1 MIRNFFI
8 LLLCAFSCAQV
19 KPLTGGEKDTIPPNI
34 IKSIPERFSTNTNS
48 DYFFFEFDELID
60 ASTLREKLIISP
72 FYNGSFEVKTKK
84 NTITIFFDSLFED
97 NTTYIF
103 NFADGVT
110 DVTERNPSLNSKFVF
125 STGDKIDSS
134 YVSGVIHNPL
144 KNELVEGALVGLYNK
159 EDSLDLFHKKPV
171 YFSLTDE
178 DGRFRIENLKKDEYT
193 IYAFFDENNNL
204 QAEYKKELFG
214 FLEESILIGDSI
226 ENLYIPI
233 FNEDLTNL
241 ELLRKRE
248 RGSVVDLVYNKK
260 IKEYKVSCVENVSYS
275 LSDNNLLSVYRNK
288 VQKDSVFLKVSVKD
302 VNNYI
307 AEDSFYIKFGEE
319 INTNNET
326 KSSFKLKSNNADD
339 SIEFKLETNKPLIKY
354 SIDNVEIKY
363 DTVALPK
370 KFYGYYTKKKSNN
383 LIEGKMFIQVDSA
396 SKYIEKI
403 KKDII
408 ADSLGFENDSIYKSV
423 SGYYKRLNT
432 SKLSLEIKK
441 GSIITIDNDSIK
453 TIKEDL
459 RIRGKDYYGG
469 LSGSVVNIEN
479 NKNIIVEL
487 VNEKFTQI
495 INNKMK
501 GYSFD
506 FQNIPPGKYYLRVI
520 EDKNNNYEWDYYS
533 IKKKIDSER
542 ITYYPELIEVLSN
555 WTIEDLLF
563 DVEESVERTVSYTHL
578 TLPTIA

>member
-72 FYNGSFEVKTKK
+72 FYDGSFEVKTKK

-134 YVSGVIHNPL
+134 YVSGIIHNPL

-178 DGRFRIENLKKDEYT
+178 GGRFRIENLKKDEYT

-260 IKEYKVSCVENVSYS
+260 IKEYKVSCVENISYS

-319 INTNNET
+319 VNTNNET

-339 SIEFKLETNKPLIKY
+339 TIEFKLETNKPLIKY

-363 DTVALPK
+363 DTVELPK

-469 LSGSVVNIEN
+469 LSGSIVNIEN

-563 DVEESVERTVSYTHL
+563 DVEESVEKMFE
-578 TLPTIA
+578 

>member
-60 ASTLREKLIISP
+60 ASTLREKLIVSP

-134 YVSGVIHNPL
+134 YVSGIIHNPL

-178 DGRFRIENLKKDEYT
+178 SGRFRIENLKKDEYT

-260 IKEYKVSCVENVSYS
+260 IKEYKVSCVENISYS

-319 INTNNET
+319 VNTKNET
-326 KSSFKLKSNNADD
+326 KLSFKLKSNNADD

-363 DTVALPK
+363 DTVVLPK

-396 SKYIEKI
+396 SKYIEKV

-563 DVEESVERTVSYTHL
+563 DVEESVEKMFE
-578 TLPTIA
+578 

>member
-72 FYNGSFEVKTKK
+72 FYDGSFEVKTKK

-178 DGRFRIENLKKDEYT
+178 GGRFRIENLKKDEYT

-260 IKEYKVSCVENVSYS
+260 IKEYKVSCVENISYS

-307 AEDSFYIKFGEE
+307 AEDSFYIKFSEE
-319 INTNNET
+319 VNTNNET

-354 SIDNVEIKY
+354 SIDNIEIKY
-363 DTVALPK
+363 DTVELPK

-563 DVEESVERTVSYTHL
+563 DVEESVEKMFE
-578 TLPTIA
+578 

>member
-8 LLLCAFSCAQV
+8 LLLYAFSCAQV

-134 YVSGVIHNPL
+134 YVSGLIHNPL

-178 DGRFRIENLKKDEYT
+178 GGRFRIENLKKDEYT

-260 IKEYKVSCVENVSYS
+260 IKEYKVSCVENISYG

-319 INTNNET
+319 VNTNNET

-396 SKYIEKI
+396 SKYIEKV

-563 DVEESVERTVSYTHL
+563 DVEESVEKMFE
-578 TLPTIA
+578 

>member
-72 FYNGSFEVKTKK
+72 FYDGSFEVKTKK

-134 YVSGVIHNPL
+134 YVSGIIHNPL

-178 DGRFRIENLKKDEYT
+178 GGRFRIENLKKDEYT

-248 RGSVVDLVYNKK
+248 RGGVVDLVFNKK
-260 IKEYKVSCVENVSYS
+260 IKEYKVSCVENISYG

-319 INTNNET
+319 VNTNNET

-339 SIEFKLETNKPLIKY
+339 TIEFKLETNKPLIKY

-363 DTVALPK
+363 DTVVLPK
-370 KFYGYYTKKKSNN
+370 KFYSYYTKKKSNN
-383 LIEGKMFIQVDSA
+383 LIEGKMFIQLDSA

-408 ADSLGFENDSIYKSV
+408 ADSLDFENDSIYKSV

-563 DVEESVERTVSYTHL
+563 DVEESVEKMFE
-578 TLPTIA
+578 

>member
-134 YVSGVIHNPL
+134 YVSGIIHNPL
-144 KNELVEGALVGLYNK
+144 KNELVEGALVGLYKK

-178 DGRFRIENLKKDEYT
+178 SGRFRIENLKKDEYT

-260 IKEYKVSCVENVSYS
+260 IKEYKVSCVENISYG

-319 INTNNET
+319 VNTNNET

-363 DTVALPK
+363 DTVVLPK

-396 SKYIEKI
+396 SKYIEKV

-563 DVEESVERTVSYTHL
+563 DVEESVEKMFE
-578 TLPTIA
+578 

>member
-8 LLLCAFSCAQV
+8 LLLYAFSCAQV

-34 IKSIPERFSTNTNS
+34 IKSIPERFSTNTNG

-178 DGRFRIENLKKDEYT
+178 GGRFRIENLKKDEYT

-214 FLEESILIGDSI
+214 FLEETILIGDSI

-260 IKEYKVSCVENVSYS
+260 IKEYKVSCVENISYG

-288 VQKDSVFLKVSVKD
+288 VQKDSIFLKVSVKD

-319 INTNNET
+319 VNTNNET

-363 DTVALPK
+363 DTVVLPK

-563 DVEESVERTVSYTHL
+563 DVEESVEKMFE
-578 TLPTIA
+578 

>member
-72 FYNGSFEVKTKK
+72 FYDGSFEVKTKK

-134 YVSGVIHNPL
+134 YVSGIIHNPL

-178 DGRFRIENLKKDEYT
+178 GGRFRIENLKKDEYT

-248 RGSVVDLVYNKK
+248 RGGVVDLVFNKK
-260 IKEYKVSCVENVSYS
+260 IKEYKVSCVENISYG

-302 VNNYI
+302 INNYI

-319 INTNNET
+319 VNTNNET

-339 SIEFKLETNKPLIKY
+339 SIEFKLETNKPLVKY

-363 DTVALPK
+363 DTVVLPK
-370 KFYGYYTKKKSNN
+370 TFYSYYTKKKSNN

-423 SGYYKRLNT
+423 SGYYKGLNT

-563 DVEESVERTVSYTHL
+563 DVEESVEKMFE
-578 TLPTIA
+578 

>member
-134 YVSGVIHNPL
+134 YVSGIIHNPL

-260 IKEYKVSCVENVSYS
+260 IKEYKVSCVENISYS

-288 VQKDSVFLKVSVKD
+288 VQKDSIFLKVSVKD

-307 AEDSFYIKFGEE
+307 AEDSFYIKFSEE
-319 INTNNET
+319 VNTNNET

-563 DVEESVERTVSYTHL
+563 DVEESVEKMFE
-578 TLPTIA
+578 

>member
-134 YVSGVIHNPL
+134 YVSGIIHNPL
-144 KNELVEGALVGLYNK
+144 KNELVDGALVGLYNK

-178 DGRFRIENLKKDEYT
+178 GGRFRIENLKKDEYT

-260 IKEYKVSCVENVSYS
+260 IKEYKVSCVENISYS

-319 INTNNET
+319 VNTNNET

-363 DTVALPK
+363 DTVELPK

-408 ADSLGFENDSIYKSV
+408 ADSLGFENDSIYKNV

-495 INNKMK
+495 INNTMK

-563 DVEESVERTVSYTHL
+563 DVEESVEKMFE
-578 TLPTIA
+578 

>member
-134 YVSGVIHNPL
+134 YVSGIIHNPL

-260 IKEYKVSCVENVSYS
+260 IKEYKVSCVENISYS

-307 AEDSFYIKFGEE
+307 AEDSFYIKFSEE
-319 INTNNET
+319 VNTNNET

-354 SIDNVEIKY
+354 SIDNIEIKY
-363 DTVALPK
+363 DTVELPK

-495 INNKMK
+495 INNKIK

-520 EDKNNNYEWDYYS
+520 EDKNNNYEWDYFS

-563 DVEESVERTVSYTHL
+563 DVEESVEKMFE
-578 TLPTIA
+578 

>member
-60 ASTLREKLIISP
+60 ASTLREKLIVSP

-134 YVSGVIHNPL
+134 YVSGIIHNPL
-144 KNELVEGALVGLYNK
+144 KNELVEGALVGLYKK

-178 DGRFRIENLKKDEYT
+178 SGRFRIENLKKDEYT

-260 IKEYKVSCVENVSYS
+260 IKEYKVSCVENISYS

-319 INTNNET
+319 VNTNNET

-363 DTVALPK
+363 DTVVLPK

-396 SKYIEKI
+396 SKYIEKV

-563 DVEESVERTVSYTHL
+563 DVEESVEKMFE
-578 TLPTIA
+578 

>member
-178 DGRFRIENLKKDEYT
+178 GGRFRIENLKKDEYT

-214 FLEESILIGDSI
+214 FLEESILIEDSI

-260 IKEYKVSCVENVSYS
+260 IKEYKVSCVENISYS

-307 AEDSFYIKFGEE
+307 AEDSFYIKFSEE
-319 INTNNET
+319 VNTNNET

-354 SIDNVEIKY
+354 SIDNIEIKY
-363 DTVALPK
+363 DTVELPK

-563 DVEESVERTVSYTHL
+563 DVEESVEKMFE
-578 TLPTIA
+578 

>member
-178 DGRFRIENLKKDEYT
+178 NGRFRIENLKKDEYT

-260 IKEYKVSCVENVSYS
+260 IKEYKVSCVENISYS

-288 VQKDSVFLKVSVKD
+288 IQKDSVFLKVSVKD

-307 AEDSFYIKFGEE
+307 AEDSFYIKFNEE
-319 INTNNET
+319 VNTNNET

-354 SIDNVEIKY
+354 SIDNIEIKY
-363 DTVALPK
+363 DTVVLPK

-563 DVEESVERTVSYTHL
+563 DVEESVEKMFE
-578 TLPTIA
+578 

>member
-8 LLLCAFSCAQV
+8 LLFCACGCAQV

-34 IKSIPERFSTNTNS
+34 IKSTPEGFSTNINS

-60 ASTLREKLIISP
+60 ASKLKEKLIISP
-72 FYNGSFEVKTKK
+72 FYDGPFEVKTKK
-84 NTITIFFDSLFED
+84 NTITILFDSLFEN

-103 NFADGVT
+103 NFADGVS
-110 DVTERNPSLNSKFVF
+110 DVTEQNPSLSSKFVF

-134 YVSGVIHNPL
+134 YISGIIHNPL
-144 KNELVEGALVGLYNK
+144 KNEFVEGALVGLYDKN
-159 EDSLDLFHKKPV
+159 DSLDLFHKKPV

-178 DGRFRIENLKKDEYT
+178 SGHFKIENLKKGEYT
-193 IYAFFDENNNL
+193 IYAFLDENNNL

-214 FLEESILIGDSI
+214 FIEESVLIRDSI
-226 ENLYIPI
+226 ENLYLPV

-260 IKEYKVSCVENVSYS
+260 IKEYEVFCADNVSYG
-275 LSDNNLLSVYRNK
+275 LSDNNLLAIYRNGIE
-288 VQKDSVFLKVSVKD
+288 KDSVYLKVSVKD
-302 VNNYI
+302 INNFI
-307 AEDSFYIKFGEE
+307 ANDSFYIKFSPEVNANKE
-319 INTNNET
+319 I
-326 KSSFKLKSNNADD
+326 KSNFKLISNNADD
-339 SIEFKLETNKPLIKY
+339 SIEFKLEINKPLIKY
-354 SIDNVEIKY
+354 SIDDIKIKY
-363 DTVALPK
+363 DTVTLPK
-370 KFYGYYTKKKSNN
+370 KFYSYYTEKKNNN
-383 LIEGKMFIQVDSA
+383 LIEGEIFIQVDSA
-396 SKYIEKI
+396 SQYIKKI

-408 ADSLGFENDSIYKSV
+408 ADSLVFENDSIYKIV

-432 SKLSLEIKK
+432 SKLFLEIEK

-453 TIKEDL
+453 TIKEEL

-469 LSGSVVNIEN
+469 LSGSVFNLKD

-495 INNKMK
+495 INNKK
-501 GYSFD
+501 AGSIFE
-506 FQNIPPGKYYLRVI
+506 FQNIPPGKYYLRII

-533 IKKKIDSER
+533 IKKKIGSER
-542 ITYYPELIEVLSN
+542 ITYYPKLIEVLSN

-563 DVEESVERTVSYTHL
+563 DVEESVEKMFE
-578 TLPTIA
+578 

>member
-134 YVSGVIHNPL
+134 YVSGLIHNPL

-214 FLEESILIGDSI
+214 FLEESILIEDSI

-260 IKEYKVSCVENVSYS
+260 IKEYKVSCVENVSYG

-288 VQKDSVFLKVSVKD
+288 VQKDSIFLKVSVKD

-319 INTNNET
+319 VNNNNEI

-383 LIEGKMFIQVDSA
+383 LIEGKIFIQVDSA

-501 GYSFD
+501 GYGFD

-563 DVEESVERTVSYTHL
+563 DVEESVEKMFE
-578 TLPTIA
+578 

>member
-72 FYNGSFEVKTKK
+72 FYDGSFEVKTKK

-134 YVSGVIHNPL
+134 YVSGLIHNPL

-204 QAEYKKELFG
+204 QAEYKKEFFG

-260 IKEYKVSCVENVSYS
+260 IKEYKVSCVENISYG

-288 VQKDSVFLKVSVKD
+288 VQKDSIFLKVSVKD

-307 AEDSFYIKFGEE
+307 AEDSFYIKFGDEV
-319 INTNNET
+319 NTNNET

-408 ADSLGFENDSIYKSV
+408 ADSLDFKNDSIYKSV

-520 EDKNNNYEWDYYS
+520 EDRNNNYKWDYYS
-533 IKKKIDSER
+533 IKNKIDSER

-563 DVEESVERTVSYTHL
+563 DVEESVEKMFE
-578 TLPTIA
+578 

>member
-134 YVSGVIHNPL
+134 YVSGIIHNPL

-260 IKEYKVSCVENVSYS
+260 IKEYKVSCVENISYS

-307 AEDSFYIKFGEE
+307 AEDSFYIKFSEE
-319 INTNNET
+319 VNTNNET

-354 SIDNVEIKY
+354 SIDNIEIKY
-363 DTVALPK
+363 DTVELPK

-459 RIRGKDYYGG
+459 RIRGKDYFGG

-563 DVEESVERTVSYTHL
+563 DVEESVEKMFE
-578 TLPTIA
+578 

>member
-134 YVSGVIHNPL
+134 YVSGIIHNPL

-178 DGRFRIENLKKDEYT
+178 SGRFRIENLKKDEYT

-260 IKEYKVSCVENVSYS
+260 IKEYKVSCVENISYS

-319 INTNNET
+319 VNTNNET

-363 DTVALPK
+363 DTVVLPK

-396 SKYIEKI
+396 SKYIEKV

-542 ITYYPELIEVLSN
+542 ITYYPELIEILSN

-563 DVEESVERTVSYTHL
+563 DVKESVEKMFE
-578 TLPTIA
+578 

>member
-1 MIRNFFI
+1 
-8 LLLCAFSCAQV
+8 
-19 KPLTGGEKDTIPPNI
+19 
-34 IKSIPERFSTNTNS
+34 
-48 DYFFFEFDELID
+48 
-60 ASTLREKLIISP
+60 
-72 FYNGSFEVKTKK
+72 
-84 NTITIFFDSLFED
+84 
-97 NTTYIF
+97 
-103 NFADGVT
+103 
-110 DVTERNPSLNSKFVF
+110 
-125 STGDKIDSS
+125 
-134 YVSGVIHNPL
+134 
-144 KNELVEGALVGLYNK
+144 
-159 EDSLDLFHKKPV
+159 
-171 YFSLTDE
+171 
-178 DGRFRIENLKKDEYT
+178 
-193 IYAFFDENNNL
+193 
-204 QAEYKKELFG
+204 
-214 FLEESILIGDSI
+214 
-226 ENLYIPI
+226 
-233 FNEDLTNL
+233 
-241 ELLRKRE
+241 
-248 RGSVVDLVYNKK
+248 
-260 IKEYKVSCVENVSYS
+260 
-275 LSDNNLLSVYRNK
+275 
-288 VQKDSVFLKVSVKD
+288 
-302 VNNYI
+302 
-307 AEDSFYIKFGEE
+307 
-319 INTNNET
+319 
-326 KSSFKLKSNNADD
+326 
-339 SIEFKLETNKPLIKY
+339 
-354 SIDNVEIKY
+354 
-363 DTVALPK
+363 
-370 KFYGYYTKKKSNN
+370 
-383 LIEGKMFIQVDSA
+383 MFIQVDSA

-501 GYSFD
+501 GYSFN

-563 DVEESVERTVSYTHL
+563 DVEESVEKMFE
-578 TLPTIA
+578 

>member
-34 IKSIPERFSTNTNS
+34 IKSIPERFSTNSNS
-48 DYFFFEFDELID
+48 DYFFFEFDELVD

-72 FYNGSFEVKTKK
+72 FYDGSFEVKTKK

-178 DGRFRIENLKKDEYT
+178 GGRFRIENLKKDEYT

-260 IKEYKVSCVENVSYS
+260 IKEYKVSCVENISYG

-319 INTNNET
+319 VNTNNET

-354 SIDNVEIKY
+354 SIDNIEIKY

-563 DVEESVERTVSYTHL
+563 DVEESVEKMFE
-578 TLPTIA
+578 

>member
-72 FYNGSFEVKTKK
+72 FYDGSFEVKTKK

-134 YVSGVIHNPL
+134 YVSGIIHNPL

-260 IKEYKVSCVENVSYS
+260 IKEYKVSCVENISYS

-307 AEDSFYIKFGEE
+307 AEDSFYIKFSEE
-319 INTNNET
+319 VNTNNET

-354 SIDNVEIKY
+354 SIDNIEIKY

-563 DVEESVERTVSYTHL
+563 DVEESVEKMFE
-578 TLPTIA
+578 

>member
-134 YVSGVIHNPL
+134 YVSGIIHNPL

-178 DGRFRIENLKKDEYT
+178 GGRFRIENLKKDEYT

-248 RGSVVDLVYNKK
+248 RGSVIDLVYNKK
-260 IKEYKVSCVENVSYS
+260 IKEYKVSCVENISYS

-319 INTNNET
+319 VNTNNET

-363 DTVALPK
+363 DTVELPK

-563 DVEESVERTVSYTHL
+563 DVEESVEKMFE
-578 TLPTIA
+578 

>member
-1 MIRNFFI
+1 MMG
-8 LLLCAFSCAQV
+8 LLRLKQ
-19 KPLTGGEKDTIPPNI
+19 
-34 IKSIPERFSTNTNS
+34 
-48 DYFFFEFDELID
+48 
-60 ASTLREKLIISP
+60 
-72 FYNGSFEVKTKK
+72 K

-260 IKEYKVSCVENVSYS
+260 IKEYKVSCVENISYS

-307 AEDSFYIKFGEE
+307 AEDSFYIKFSEE
-319 INTNNET
+319 VNTNNET

-354 SIDNVEIKY
+354 SIDNIEIKY

-563 DVEESVERTVSYTHL
+563 DVEESVEKMFE
-578 TLPTIA
+578 

>member
-134 YVSGVIHNPL
+134 YVSGIIHNPL

-260 IKEYKVSCVENVSYS
+260 IKEYKVSCVENISYS
-275 LSDNNLLSVYRNK
+275 LSDNNLLSIYRNK

-307 AEDSFYIKFGEE
+307 AEDSFYIKFSEE
-319 INTNNET
+319 VNTNNET

-408 ADSLGFENDSIYKSV
+408 ADSLDFENDSIYKSV

-563 DVEESVERTVSYTHL
+563 DVEESVEKMFE
-578 TLPTIA
+578 

>member
-260 IKEYKVSCVENVSYS
+260 IKEYKVSCVENISYG

-563 DVEESVERTVSYTHL
+563 DVEESVEKMFE
-578 TLPTIA
+578 

>member
-48 DYFFFEFDELID
+48 DYFFFEFDELVD

-72 FYNGSFEVKTKK
+72 FYDGSFEVKTKK

-134 YVSGVIHNPL
+134 YVSGIIHNPL

-260 IKEYKVSCVENVSYS
+260 IKEYKVSCVENISYS

-307 AEDSFYIKFGEE
+307 AEDSFYIKFSEE
-319 INTNNET
+319 VNTNNET

-563 DVEESVERTVSYTHL
+563 DVEESVEKMFE
-578 TLPTIA
+578 

>member
-144 KNELVEGALVGLYNK
+144 KNELVEGVLVGLYNK

-260 IKEYKVSCVENVSYS
+260 IKEYKVSCVENISYS

-307 AEDSFYIKFGEE
+307 AEDSFYIKFSEE
-319 INTNNET
+319 VNTNNET

-354 SIDNVEIKY
+354 SIDNIEIKY
-363 DTVALPK
+363 DTVELPK

-563 DVEESVERTVSYTHL
+563 DVEESVEKMFE
-578 TLPTIA
+578 

>member
-1 MIRNFFI
+1 MMRNFFI

-134 YVSGVIHNPL
+134 YVSGIIHNPL

-260 IKEYKVSCVENVSYS
+260 IKEYKVSCVENILYS

-307 AEDSFYIKFGEE
+307 AEDSFYIKFSEE
-319 INTNNET
+319 VNTNNET

-363 DTVALPK
+363 DTVELPK

-563 DVEESVERTVSYTHL
+563 DVEESVEKMFE
-578 TLPTIA
+578 

>member
-48 DYFFFEFDELID
+48 DYFFFEFDELVD

-72 FYNGSFEVKTKK
+72 FYDGSFEVKTKK

-134 YVSGVIHNPL
+134 YVSGIIHNPL

-260 IKEYKVSCVENVSYS
+260 IKEYKVSCVENISYS

-307 AEDSFYIKFGEE
+307 AEDSFYIKFSEE
-319 INTNNET
+319 VNTNNET

-520 EDKNNNYEWDYYS
+520 EDKNNNYE
-533 IKKKIDSER
+533 
-542 ITYYPELIEVLSN
+542 
-555 WTIEDLLF
+555 F
-563 DVEESVERTVSYTHL
+563 
-578 TLPTIA
+578 

>member
-72 FYNGSFEVKTKK
+72 FYDGSFEVKTKK

-134 YVSGVIHNPL
+134 YVSGIIHNPL

-178 DGRFRIENLKKDEYT
+178 GGRFRIENLKKDEYT

-260 IKEYKVSCVENVSYS
+260 IKEYKVSCVENISYS

-288 VQKDSVFLKVSVKD
+288 VQKDSIFLKVSVKD

-319 INTNNET
+319 VNTNNET

-363 DTVALPK
+363 DTVELPK

-563 DVEESVERTVSYTHL
+563 DVEESVEKMFE
-578 TLPTIA
+578 

>member
-134 YVSGVIHNPL
+134 YVSGIIHNPL

-178 DGRFRIENLKKDEYT
+178 SGRFRIENLKKDEYT

-260 IKEYKVSCVENVSYS
+260 IKEYKVSCVENISYS

-319 INTNNET
+319 VNTNNET

-363 DTVALPK
+363 DTVVLPK

-396 SKYIEKI
+396 SKYIEKV

-501 GYSFD
+501 GYGFD

-563 DVEESVERTVSYTHL
+563 DVEESVEKMFE
-578 TLPTIA
+578 

>member
-1 MIRNFFI
+1 
-8 LLLCAFSCAQV
+8 LLLCAFGCAQV

-134 YVSGVIHNPL
+134 YISGVIHNPL

-178 DGRFRIENLKKDEYT
+178 GGRFRIENLKKDEYT

-260 IKEYKVSCVENVSYS
+260 IKEYKVSCVENISYG

-288 VQKDSVFLKVSVKD
+288 VQKDSIFLQVSVKD

-319 INTNNET
+319 VNTNNET

-563 DVEESVERTVSYTHL
+563 DVEESVEKMFE
-578 TLPTIA
+578 

>member
-8 LLLCAFSCAQV
+8 LLLCAFGCAQV

-34 IKSIPERFSTNTNS
+34 IMSIPEGFSTNTNS

-60 ASTLREKLIISP
+60 ASTLKEKLIISP
-72 FYNGSFEVKTKK
+72 FYGGSFEVKTKK
-84 NTITIFFDSLFED
+84 NTITILFDSIFED

-103 NFADGVT
+103 NFADGVS
-110 DVTERNPSLNSKFVF
+110 DVTERNPSLTSKFVF
-125 STGDKIDSS
+125 STGSKIDSS
-134 YVSGVIHNPL
+134 YISGIIHNPL

-159 EDSLDLFHKKPV
+159 NDSLDLFHKKPV

-178 DGRFRIENLKKDEYT
+178 SGRFKIENLKKGEYT
-193 IYAFFDENNNL
+193 IYAFLDENNNL

-214 FLEESILIGDSI
+214 FLEKSVLVTDSI
-226 ENLYIPI
+226 ENLYLPI
-233 FNEDLTNL
+233 FNENLTNL

-248 RGSVVDLVYNKK
+248 KGSVVDLVYNKK
-260 IKEYKVSCVENVSYS
+260 IKEYEVYCDENVLFG
-275 LSDNNLLSVYRNK
+275 LSDNNLLSVYRNN
-288 VQKDSVFLKVSVKD
+288 VQKDSAFIRVSVKD
-302 VNNYI
+302 INNFI
-307 AEDSFYIKFGEE
+307 AKDSFYIKFNQEE
-319 INTNNET
+319 NTKKEIR
-326 KSSFKLKSNNADD
+326 SDFKLNSNNADD
-339 SIEFKLETNKPLIKY
+339 SIRFKLEINKPLIKY
-354 SIDNVEIKY
+354 SIDDIKIKY
-363 DTVALPK
+363 DTVVLPK
-370 KFYGYYTKKKSNN
+370 KFYSYFTKKENN
-383 LIEGKMFIQVDSA
+383 NVIEGGVFIQVDST

-403 KKDII
+403 KKKII
-408 ADSLGFENDSIYKSV
+408 ADSLFFENDSVYKTI

-432 SKLSLEIKK
+432 SKLTLEIKK
-441 GSIITIDNDSIK
+441 GCFITIDNDTIK
-453 TIKEDL
+453 TINEEL

-469 LSGSVVNIEN
+469 LSGTVVNLED

-495 INNKMK
+495 INNKKK
-501 GYSFD
+501 GSFFG

-533 IKKKIDSER
+533 IKKKKGSER

-563 DVEESVERTVSYTHL
+563 DVEESVEKMFE
-578 TLPTIA
+578 

>member
-72 FYNGSFEVKTKK
+72 FYDGSFEVKTKK

-134 YVSGVIHNPL
+134 YVSGIIHNPL

-178 DGRFRIENLKKDEYT
+178 GGRFRIENLKKDEYT

-260 IKEYKVSCVENVSYS
+260 IKEYKVSCVENISYG

-288 VQKDSVFLKVSVKD
+288 VQKDSIFLKVSVKD

-319 INTNNET
+319 VNTNNET

-563 DVEESVERTVSYTHL
+563 DVEESVEKMFE
-578 TLPTIA
+578 

>member
-134 YVSGVIHNPL
+134 YVSGIIHNPL

-178 DGRFRIENLKKDEYT
+178 SGRFRIENLKKDEYT

-260 IKEYKVSCVENVSYS
+260 IKEYKVSCVENISYG

-319 INTNNET
+319 VNTNNET

-363 DTVALPK
+363 DTVVLPK

-396 SKYIEKI
+396 SKYIEKV

-563 DVEESVERTVSYTHL
+563 DVEESVEKMFE
-578 TLPTIA
+578 

>member
-134 YVSGVIHNPL
+134 YVSGIIHNPL

-260 IKEYKVSCVENVSYS
+260 IKEYKVSCVENISYS

-307 AEDSFYIKFGEE
+307 AEDSFYIKFSEE
-319 INTNNET
+319 VNTNNET

-408 ADSLGFENDSIYKSV
+408 ADSLDFENDSIYKSV

-469 LSGSVVNIEN
+469 LSGSVVNVEN

-563 DVEESVERTVSYTHL
+563 DVEESVEKMFE
-578 TLPTIA
+578 

>member
-134 YVSGVIHNPL
+134 YVSGIIHNPL

-178 DGRFRIENLKKDEYT
+178 SGRFRIENLKKDEYT

-260 IKEYKVSCVENVSYS
+260 IKEYKVSCVENISYS

-319 INTNNET
+319 VNTNNET

-363 DTVALPK
+363 DTVVLPK

-396 SKYIEKI
+396 SKYIEKV

-563 DVEESVERTVSYTHL
+563 DVEESVEKMFE
-578 TLPTIA
+578 

>member
-134 YVSGVIHNPL
+134 YVSGIIHNPL
-144 KNELVEGALVGLYNK
+144 KNELVEGALVGLYKK

-178 DGRFRIENLKKDEYT
+178 SGRFRIENLKKDEYT

-260 IKEYKVSCVENVSYS
+260 IKEYKVSCVENISYS

-319 INTNNET
+319 VNTNNET

-363 DTVALPK
+363 DTVVLPK

-396 SKYIEKI
+396 SKYIEKV

-563 DVEESVERTVSYTHL
+563 DVEESVEKMFE
-578 TLPTIA
+578 

>member
-72 FYNGSFEVKTKK
+72 FYDGSFEVKTKK

-134 YVSGVIHNPL
+134 YVSGIIHNPL

-260 IKEYKVSCVENVSYS
+260 IKEYKVSCVENISYS

-319 INTNNET
+319 VNTNNET

-354 SIDNVEIKY
+354 SIDNIEIKY

-563 DVEESVERTVSYTHL
+563 DVEESVEKMFE
-578 TLPTIA
+578 